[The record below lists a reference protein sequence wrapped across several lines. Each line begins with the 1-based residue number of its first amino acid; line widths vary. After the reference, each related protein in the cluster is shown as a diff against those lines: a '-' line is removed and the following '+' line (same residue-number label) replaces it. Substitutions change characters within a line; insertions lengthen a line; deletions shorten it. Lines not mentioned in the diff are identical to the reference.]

1 MPGTRASR
9 LPPPEAGRGPA
20 QDVLLLKSGALKDC
34 MEAPTEWHR
43 RGQECRS
50 PREPTRG
57 RRPGHPGWAR
67 TRGKGAVRYEAEPR
81 PRHRRLLLCSRVP
94 QRLKSAFNFLH
105 GFINHFSTSCKPS
118 GTPTLI
124 FFCSF
129 IRVALHGENYGFPIE
144 NVGNDSG
151 RLKTSGMTAG
161 LLWPLWHSRRSPLS
175 FPPVLSVIPAGP
187 LWHSRR
193 APLAFPPGL
202 SVIPAGG

>member
-9 LPPPEAGRGPA
+9 LPPPGAGRRPA
-20 QDVLLLKSGALKDC
+20 PDVLLLKSGALKDC

-57 RRPGHPGWAR
+57 RRPDHRSVQHHHSTGQAR
-67 TRGKGAVRYEAEPR
+67 PRRGGAVRYEAEPR
-81 PRHRRLLLCSRVP
+81 PRDRPLLLCSRVP

-118 GTPTLI
+118 GTHTLI

-129 IRVALHGENYGFPIE
+129 IRVALHGEGHGFPIN
-144 NVGNDSG
+144 NVGNDRR

-161 LLWPLWHSRRSPLS
+161 LL
-175 FPPVLSVIPAGP
+175 
-187 LWHSRR
+187 
-193 APLAFPPGL
+193 
-202 SVIPAGG
+202 